1 MELLMR
7 SLLDFSQEEYENTLK
22 NMSDDRRNAILRY
35 RSEKDRKRSV
45 LGEIL
50 AREGISKLCGVES
63 RSIIIKRTE
72 AGKPYAPELD
82 IHFSISHSKDMV
94 VCAVSYENIGADVER
109 VRDIDLRILSLA
121 GTEGDRE
128 FIYAENLSDEE
139 RRERFFKLWTAKEAY
154 FKFCGTGIVGLK
166 SINYLDIAPKCEV
179 FTEGEYM
186 ITIYREDIK
195 NP

>member
-7 SLLDFSQEEYENTLK
+7 SLLDFSQEEYENTLN
-22 NMSDDRRNAILRY
+22 NMPDDRRNAILRY
-35 RSEKDRKRSV
+35 RSERDRKRSV

-50 AREGISKLCGVES
+50 AREGISKLCGVDKNA
-63 RSIIIKRTE
+63 IVIKRTE
-72 AGKPYAPELD
+72 AGKPFAFGLD

-94 VCAVSYENIGADVER
+94 VCAVSHKNIGADVEL

-121 GTEGDRE
+121 GTESDRE
-128 FIYAENLSDEE
+128 FIYAEGLSDEE
-139 RRERFFKLWTAKEAY
+139 RRDRFFKLWTAKEAY

-166 SINYLDIAPKCEV
+166 SINYLDIAPKCQV
-179 FTEGEYM
+179 FTENEYM
-186 ITIYREDIK
+186 ITLYREDIK